1 MIVALLA
8 VTLLAG
14 GQAKSG
20 DLPREVGQFVE
31 RRMECDHWTGEEAYD
46 KARGR
51 EINRAIRELRCERI
65 ERDDRRLMERYS
77 GSPKVLEALRIARE
91 GV

>member
-1 MIVALLA
+1 MIAALLA
-8 VTLLAG
+8 AALTA
-14 GQAKSG
+14 QAPE
-20 DLPREVGQFVE
+20 LPREVRQFVE

-77 GSPKVLEALRIARE
+77 GSPQVLEALRIARE

>member
-1 MIVALLA
+1 MIAALLA
-8 VTLLAG
+8 AALAAQG
-14 GQAKSG
+14 PA
-20 DLPREVGQFVE
+20 LPPEVRRFVE

-51 EINRAIRELRCERI
+51 EIEANIRDLRCDRI
-65 ERDDRRLMERYS
+65 DRDDQRLVKRYS
-77 GSPKVLEALRIARE
+77 GRTEVLEALRIARE

>member
-1 MIVALLA
+1 MIAALLA
-8 VTLLAG
+8 AALTA
-14 GQAKSG
+14 QAPE
-20 DLPREVGQFVE
+20 LPGEVRQFVE

-51 EINRAIRELRCERI
+51 EINRAIRELRCDRI
-65 ERDDRRLMERYS
+65 ERDDRRLMQRYS
-77 GSPKVLEALRIARE
+77 SSPKVLEALRIARE